1 MDLRTFYQRQSATE
15 REAFAASIGTTPLY
29 YRNVAYNF
37 RRANETLA
45 LAIERESEGAVSV
58 RELRPDFAS
67 ELAAS
72 GYAKRKRGS
81 A

>member
-1 MDLRTFYQRQSATE
+1 MDLRTFYQQQTDDE
-15 REAFAASIGTTPLY
+15 RAKFAALIGTTPLY
-29 YRNVAYNF
+29 YRNVAYGF

-45 LAIERESEGAVSV
+45 LAIERQSKGKVTV
-58 RELRPDFAS
+58 RELRPEFAD

-72 GYAKRKRGS
+72 GYRKRKR